1 MHIFWRPET
10 GSCARPL
17 PSLSPPASGLRS
29 TGRCNKTTTVLPTS
43 PEPRRVV
50 HGTAMLAEDLA
61 AYRKLVGDDNEVY
74 ARLQLELEALLCGPT
89 ADAAVT
95 RRLERT
101 WRTREFVAY
110 YERPL
115 LLQAALRFDALS
127 NPGAHPLMRA
137 LRSEDP
143 DPRFV
148 TRLAVRSALDPD
160 RLVPWL
166 ALATRKV
173 QTNEVSRSVAWLWP
187 TSLIP
192 ARPIVLV
199 DVGCSAGLNLVA
211 DGLEL
216 SWTGEDGETLELRPP
231 RVLERIGFDRSPID
245 ITRDDEATWLQACIW
260 PGEHARLRRLEQAI
274 RVFREHAPPPRIERV
289 SAQHIVPRLRRIE
302 AAADADAT
310 VVVYQ
315 TLVRDYIDATER
327 AHFEAELGAWLEGLA
342 PGRAIVLE
350 LELPNDDRSPPAE
363 LTARPSGSRPISLA
377 RCGYHPS
384 RLEVNE
390 AGARAFREQAR
401 AAARSKTS

>member
-1 MHIFWRPET
+1 M
-10 GSCARPL
+10 
-17 PSLSPPASGLRS
+17 PASPQPRS
-29 TGRCNKTTTVLPTS
+29 M
-43 PEPRRVV
+43 VV
-50 HGTAMLAEDLA
+50 GTDMLGEDLA
-61 AYRKLVGDDNEVY
+61 VYRKLVGEDNEVY
-74 ARLQLELEALLCGPT
+74 VRLQAELAALLCGST
-89 ADAAVT
+89 ADPAIT
-95 RRLERT
+95 GRLART

-127 NPGAHPLMRA
+127 SPHGHPLAHA
-137 LRSEDP
+137 LRSRDP
-143 DPRFV
+143 DPRIV
-148 TRLAVRSALDPD
+148 TRATVRAALDPE
-160 RLVPWL
+160 RLTLWL

-216 SWTGEDGETLELRPP
+216 GWTDQHGEALERRLPK
-231 RVLERIGFDRSPID
+231 VLERIGFDRSPID
-245 ITRDDEATWLQACIW
+245 VTADDDATWLEACIW
-260 PGEHARLRRLEQAI
+260 PGEHARLQRLTQAI
-274 RVFREHAPPPRIERV
+274 RVFREQAQPPRIERV
-289 SAQHIVPRLRRIE
+289 SAQSVVSRLRRIE
-302 AAADADAT
+302 AAADRGTT

-315 TLVRDYIDATER
+315 TIVRDYIDTAER
-327 AHFEAELGAWLEGLA
+327 EHFEAELGAWLESLA

-350 LELPNDDRSPPAE
+350 LELPNDGRSPPAE
-363 LTARPSGSRPISLA
+363 LVARPSGHRRLSLA

-390 AGARAFREQAR
+390 DEARALQRLQRPA
-401 AAARSKTS
+401 